1 MIYAEQ
7 NNTVTA
13 TKTPLN
19 PYSTLPAIPTGNKAI
34 DKGSGCIS
42 RKDAAAYIKKKIG
55 KIQRLAW
62 PLRRMTCRFKKCSI
76 FKKKEEGC
84 GWLELRGTDRN
95 NNPVTA
101 IADMS

>member
-13 TKTPLN
+13 TKTALN

-42 RKDAAAYIKKKIG
+42 RKDAAAYIKKKNWKDT
-55 KIQRLAW
+55 KISMAPAQ
-62 PLRRMTCRFKKCSI
+62 
-76 FKKKEEGC
+76 
-84 GWLELRGTDRN
+84 D
-95 NNPVTA
+95 
-101 IADMS
+101 DMQIQEVFHI